1 VRRSLPLALAAA
13 SVLAAG
19 AAGCGEGEK
28 KSEDSG
34 SPAPS
39 KPAPANPAPA
49 KAGDVKVSM
58 KDIQFEPKAAKAKVG
73 QTITWTNDEP
83 VEHNVVAKSGADFS
97 SQAFGQGKTFKA
109 KVEQPGKIDYVCT
122 LHPGM
127 DGTIEVT
134 E

>member
-1 VRRSLPLALAAA
+1 
-13 SVLAAG
+13 VLAAG